1 MQAQI
6 APKQGAARGTW
17 MGILLAGGFLT
28 AGVPEL
34 AVAAPWGPGGVLAEQ
49 FLEFNIQSNL

>member
-6 APKQGAARGTW
+6 ALTQGAARGTW

-34 AVAAPWGPGGVLAEQ
+34 AVAAPGVI
-49 FLEFNIQSNL
+49 FD